1 MYVFGLMALLGLA
14 VLGVAGIVN
23 RYLSLA
29 AEAWAFML
37 VALGVGAAWLINL
50 NLFAAWGI
58 GVRNA
63 AIGVTVTGLMIAG
76 MGYFFR
82 EVLGVFR
89 GVTRKVTDQAVTMEK
104 TGHLRRV
111 A

>member
-14 VLGVAGIVN
+14 VLGVSGIVN
-23 RYLSLA
+23 RYLALA
-29 AEAWAFML
+29 TEAWAFML

-50 NLFAAWGI
+50 NMFAAWGI

-63 AIGVTVTGLMIAG
+63 AIGVTVTGLMIG
-76 MGYFFR
+76 GVGFFWR
-82 EVLGVFR
+82 EVLGIFR
-89 GVTRKVTDQAVTMEK
+89 GFTRKVTDQAATIEK
-104 TGHLRRV
+104 TSHLRRV

>member
-14 VLGVAGIVN
+14 VLGVSGMVN

-29 AEAWAFML
+29 TEAWAFML
-37 VALGVGAAWLINL
+37 MALGVGAAWLINF
-50 NLFAAWGI
+50 NMFAAWGI
-58 GVRNA
+58 GVRNT
-63 AIGVTVTGLMIAG
+63 AIGITITGLLIG
-76 MGYFFR
+76 GVGYFWR
-82 EVLGVFR
+82 EVLGIFR
-89 GVTRKVTDQAVTMEK
+89 GFTRKVTDQAVTIEK

>member
-14 VLGVAGIVN
+14 VLGVSGIVN

-29 AEAWAFML
+29 TEAWAFML
-37 VALGVGAAWLINL
+37 VGLGVGAAWLIDL

-58 GVRNA
+58 GVRNSV
-63 AIGVTVTGLMIAG
+63 IGVTVTGLMIGG

-89 GVTRKVTDQAVTMEK
+89 GVTRKVTDQAATMEK